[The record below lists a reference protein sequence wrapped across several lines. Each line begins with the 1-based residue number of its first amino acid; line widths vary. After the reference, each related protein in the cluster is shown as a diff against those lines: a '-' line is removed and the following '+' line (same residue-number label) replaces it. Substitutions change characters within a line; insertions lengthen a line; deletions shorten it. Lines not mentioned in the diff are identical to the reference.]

1 LEEVETV
8 SCHVVVVG
16 GLGTSEDVRDEFG
29 ESKAC
34 LDKLKL
40 EFGHVLRDVVHGER
54 LTFNGTVICKSAQLV
69 GLESPEFGV

>member
-1 LEEVETV
+1 MTEIFHVEEVV
-8 SCHVVVVG
+8 

-40 EFGHVLRDVVHGER
+40 EFGHVLIDVVHGER
-54 LTFNGTVICKSAQLV
+54 LTFDGTVIGKSAQLM
-69 GLESPEFGV
+69 GLESPKLGV